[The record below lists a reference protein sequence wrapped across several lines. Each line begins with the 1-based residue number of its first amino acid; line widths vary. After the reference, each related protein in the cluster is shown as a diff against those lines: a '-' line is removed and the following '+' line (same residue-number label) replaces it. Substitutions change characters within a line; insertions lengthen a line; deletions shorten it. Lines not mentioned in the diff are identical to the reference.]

1 MHYLGIDLGG
11 TNIVAGVVDNEG
23 KILAKAS
30 CKTRVPRPMEAICDD
45 MAACAREAAQ
55 KAGKP
60 LEEFPWVGLGAPGAC
75 DSTTGVIDFST
86 NLFFENW
93 PVVQMMEQRLKKR
106 VFLTNDAN
114 AAAYGEYL
122 AGAAKGTRNSVTVT
136 LGTGVGGGIIIDG
149 KIYSGS
155 NDAGAEIGHM
165 VIEVNG
171 RPCTC
176 GRRGCWEAY
185 ASATGLIQLTKEA
198 IQQNR
203 SNPECALIR
212 LTGGNPKKVNG
223 LTAFEAMRQGDPAG
237 TAVVE
242 QYLCYLGCGLVNIV
256 NIFQPDLICLGGGIS
271 HEGETLLA
279 PLRAHIERERYSR
292 HTAKQT
298 ALCQAKLGNDA
309 GIIGAAF
316 LGKSFGY

>member
-11 TNIVAGVVDNEG
+11 TNIVAGVVDEEG
-23 KILAKAS
+23 NILARAS

-45 MAACAREAAQ
+45 MANCAVEAAQ
-55 KAGKP
+55 VAGIP
-60 LEEFPWVGLGAPGAC
+60 IQEFPWIGLGAPGAC
-75 DSTTGVIDFST
+75 DSKTGMIDFST

-93 PVVQMMEQRLKKR
+93 PVVQMMEERLQHR

-114 AAAYGEYL
+114 AAAFGEYI
-122 AGAAKGTRNSVTVT
+122 AGAAKGTRDSVTVT

-149 KIYSGS
+149 KIYSGY

-165 VIEVNG
+165 VIEVGG

-185 ASATGLIQLTKEA
+185 SSATGLIEMTKEA
-198 IQQNR
+198 IQENQ
-203 SNPECALIR
+203 SNPHCALIQM
-212 LTGGNPKKVNG
+212 TNGNLKKVNG
-223 LTAFEAMRQGDPAG
+223 LTAFDAMRQGDSVG

-242 QYLCYLGCGLVNIV
+242 RYISYLGCGLVNIV
-256 NIFQPDLICLGGGIS
+256 NIFQPEIICLGGGIS
-271 HEGETLLA
+271 REGETLLK
-279 PLRAHIERERYSR
+279 PLRAYIERERYSR
-292 HTAKQT
+292 HTTRQT

-309 GIIGAAF
+309 GIIGAAL
-316 LGKSFGY
+316 LGKSFGC